1 MKRSRRENKTNY
13 SQYSYVPVH
22 FYSKGK
28 DGNMIFYTLND
39 YLVFYTLFCT
49 EAARRHGKIISAC
62 IMPNHFH
69 YLEITRD
76 GAEAIRGIAVLE
88 RKFAAAYNSEYHRS
102 GQNLFISTSGKAAKR
117 TAKSTKSCIIYIYNN
132 PVAGK
137 LTRSATGY
145 RWNTLRYGLSG
156 HPFTGKPDRS
166 KSRNAFR
173 RSLSLVDDIH
183 KSGRPINYAA
193 MRMIFR
199 NLTPEETDQITDYI
213 INIYNIIDY
222 NEVCK
227 LFGSVQEAAKAAE
240 IVAGSEY
247 DIKEDYENYSLYRHM
262 SDAMEESGYRVN
274 CMTIE
279 KMETAERHALARH
292 LYERT
297 SASSRQ
303 ICKFMHINT
312 DTYLDGKQ

>member
-1 MKRSRRENKTNY
+1 M
-13 SQYSYVPVH
+13 PVH

-102 GQNLFISTSGKAAKR
+102 GQNLFISASGKAAKR
-117 TAKSTKSCIIYIYNN
+117 TA
-132 PVAGK
+132 K

-156 HPFTGKPDRS
+156 HPFTDKPDRS

-199 NLTPEETDQITDYI
+199 NLTPEETDQI
-213 INIYNIIDY
+213 YN
-222 NEVCK
+222 
-227 LFGSVQEAAKAAE
+227 
-240 IVAGSEY
+240 
-247 DIKEDYENYSLYRHM
+247 
-262 SDAMEESGYRVN
+262 
-274 CMTIE
+274 
-279 KMETAERHALARH
+279 
-292 LYERT
+292 
-297 SASSRQ
+297 RQ
-303 ICKFMHINT
+303 NQM
-312 DTYLDGKQ
+312 